1 MHRTALDLH
10 RRDRMRLRAG
20 PALVDFLRFTFET
33 DAVNFSRCRQ
43 GPDGDRH
50 RVAFAFDVKNIM
62 KEESLPLA
70 LVETAKL
77 PANQRHQL
85 RVLINSLF
93 DSDEFSALLKGFQ
106 MFPDVFVVAL
116 SLHECSFCSRRAYG
130 FHPLT

>member
-1 MHRTALDLH
+1 MHRAVLHLH
-10 RRDRMRLRAG
+10 RRDGMRLRAS
-20 PALVDFLRFTFET
+20 PTLVDFFGFAFET

-85 RVLINSLF
+85 RVLVDSLF
-93 DSDEFSALLKGFQ
+93 DSDEFSALLKGF
-106 MFPDVFVVAL
+106 
-116 SLHECSFCSRRAYG
+116 
-130 FHPLT
+130 